1 MKRWSKIPFGLWAL
15 LLALIP
21 WWAAPRGYLGI
32 ENDDALYV
40 LAARALAEG
49 HYRMW
54 FLPGTPPFTDTT
66 PGFPAFLLPAAALAP
81 DSFLAHQLLAAL
93 YLALAA
99 GAVALW
105 FRRRYST
112 RAALTLGAA
121 FALNPLV
128 LSRAGVV
135 MPEPVFLLAALG
147 VFALLPGPGWK
158 TGLALLGAY
167 LIRPAALPLWGA
179 VGLSLALQK
188 RRRDLI
194 AAVSIPAAGFTLWS
208 LWARAGGGVQEA
220 KELPLLGSALGAGRG
235 GDLVVGNLRQILE
248 TWGRTLLP
256 LPWALSARA
265 ALLAGAVP
273 FACVIAGLHRR
284 LRANRADAVAWFV
297 VGSLAMHALWPWW
310 YERYLVALLPFL
322 LLMAAEGLPA
332 ALKARPR
339 ATVVGAAA
347 VIAVAFFSQNIPLL
361 RGGEAGRPPA
371 LKNTYAWIQDNTT
384 PGDGFASALY
394 ARDLIWTGR
403 VFQPV
408 GTAESSEGL
417 AASLKQRRARYVL
430 WEDSVDFGLT
440 RTDNALGRGLAG
452 VGAALKDA
460 GRFRPAHTD
469 PAERTTIYEVR

>member
-1 MKRWSKIPFGLWAL
+1 MNRWTKIPFGLWAL

-40 LAARALAEG
+40 LAARSLAEG

-112 RAALTLGAA
+112 LAALTLGAA

-128 LSRAGVV
+128 LSRAGIV

-194 AAVSIPAAGFTLWS
+194 AAVSIPAAGFALWS

-220 KELPLLGSALGAGRG
+220 KELPLLWAALGAGRG
-235 GDLVVGNLRQILE
+235 GDLMRGNLRQILE

-256 LPWALSARA
+256 LPWAITAPA
-265 ALLAGAVP
+265 ALLAGAAP
-273 FACVIAGLHRR
+273 FTCVLLGLQRR
-284 LRANRADAVAWFV
+284 LRANRGDAVAWFV
-297 VGSLAMHALWPWW
+297 IGSLAMHTLWPWW

-339 ATVVGAAA
+339 ATALAAAA
-347 VIAVAFFSQNIPLL
+347 VIAAAFFSQNIPLL

-371 LKNTYAWIQDNTT
+371 LKNTYAWIQGNTT

-408 GTAESSEGL
+408 GRAESSEGL

-430 WEDSVDFGLT
+430 WEESVDFGLT
-440 RTDNALGRGLAG
+440 RTDNALARGLAG
-452 VGAALKDA
+452 VEAALKDA
-460 GRFRPAHTD
+460 DRFRPVRTD
-469 PAERTTIYEVR
+469 PAERATIYEVR